1 MAVEDLYKE
10 VDDVSLASLSS
21 LGTVDSYVILS
32 VDMGKKLNNDH
43 DDLGTV
49 SNGSTTQG
57 WLFQN
62 LSSHFYNLEDIFLSF
77 KYRVVQKSGCQVG
90 RKVLPWLQPAMP
102 SSCLTKY
109 SLFTAQPCIIRKK
122 VQ

>member
-77 KYRVVQKSGCQVG
+77 KYRVVQKKLVPGWE
-90 RKVLPWLQPAMP
+90 K
-102 SSCLTKY
+102 SSALAAA
-109 SLFTAQPCIIRKK
+109 SHA
-122 VQ
+122 